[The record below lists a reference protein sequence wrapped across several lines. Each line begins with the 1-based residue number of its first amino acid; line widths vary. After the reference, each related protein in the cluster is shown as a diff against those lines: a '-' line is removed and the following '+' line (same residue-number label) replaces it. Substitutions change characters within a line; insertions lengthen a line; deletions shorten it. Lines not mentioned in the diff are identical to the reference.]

1 MLNNRDALTTY
12 PRPLVAANDDSMSSA
27 AQAQKPDRTRS
38 GGWDPYEVWRTRI
51 KEARDTA
58 DREQRSP

>member
-12 PRPLVAANDDSMSSA
+12 PRPRVAANDDAIDPA
-27 AQAQKPDRTRS
+27 AQAQTPDRTRS

-51 KEARDTA
+51 KEAGDSAR
-58 DREQRSP
+58 REPRGP